1 MSATRLLTI
10 LAVFL
15 GLAGGIAVQS
25 QDDMV
30 LTVWQHEFPPL
41 QDAFTDKWIPEFEAA
56 NPGVTIELT
65 SIPFAGVISYDAKL
79 LSALAGG
86 DGPDLWDMGDWNYR
100 TYLDAGFLAP
110 LNPTLFGYD
119 DAADMIDSHAPGSMS
134 VFVEDGQ
141 VYGVF
146 SEHNTLGLF
155 YNVALFEEVGIGR
168 LPTDRPSSWD
178 EIADIAAALYKENP
192 DTGAIERVGY
202 QFGFFSNFRSPQWY
216 AQGYYALLRQFGQ
229 NDLYVDGAAA
239 ANTPAAVNAFQVIH
253 DYTWT
258 HKAYDPGFIA
268 NWFAD
273 IPQGR
278 VGMVL
283 AGTWFP
289 PAATPN
295 NPDWEFAV
303 APHPVV
309 DPEDPATYHN
319 IQWAWGWSVN
329 ANVSSERQQLAQE
342 FLAFI
347 VGKKGETEQ
356 AAWWFENL
364 GYTHPSKAFLASD
377 AYAAKLES
385 DPWLR
390 VWVDAFEDYQIEY
403 IQHMYDQA
411 GQALLRAIDRII
423 YDQMSAEDTA
433 NLLQGELER
442 LQ

>member
-1 MSATRLLTI
+1 MKTTIVLLLCML
-10 LAVFL
+10 LAFAS
-15 GLAGGIAVQS
+15 GTTMLA
-25 QDDMV
+25 QDQQV

-41 QDAFTDKWIPEFEAA
+41 QDAFIQKWIPEFEAA
-56 NPGVTIELT
+56 NPGVTVELT

-86 DGPDLWDMGDWNYR
+86 DGPDLWDMGDWNYNL
-100 TYLDAGFLAP
+100 YLDAGFLAP
-110 LNPTLFGYD
+110 LDPATFGYD
-119 DAADMIDSHAPGSMS
+119 SSQDMIDSHAPGTMS
-134 VFVEDGQ
+134 VFVRDGQ
-141 VYGVF
+141 VYGLF
-146 SEHNTLGLF
+146 SEYNTLGLF
-155 YNVALFEEVGIGR
+155 YNADMFDEAGIDR
-168 LPTDRPSSWD
+168 LPTDRPVSWD
-178 EIADIAAALYKENP
+178 DIAEISRALYLENA

-202 QFGFFSNFRSPQWY
+202 QFGFFANFRSPQWY
-216 AQGYYALLRQFGQ
+216 AQGYYALLRQYGQ
-229 NDLYVDGAAA
+229 NDLYVDGSPA
-239 ANTPAAVNAFQVIH
+239 ANSEASVNALQVIY

-258 HKAYDPGFIA
+258 HKAYDPTFIA

-295 NPDWEFAV
+295 NPDWEFGV

-309 DPEDPATYHN
+309 DPDDPSTYHN

-329 ANVSSERQQLAQE
+329 ANASAERQQLAQE

-356 AAWWFENL
+356 AAWWFDNL
-364 GYTHPSKAFLASD
+364 GYMHPSDAFLGSD
-377 AYAAKLES
+377 TYAATLEEN
-385 DPWLR
+385 PWLQ
-390 VWVDAFEDYQIEY
+390 VWVDAFEDYQIDY
-403 IQHMYDQA
+403 VQHSYDQP

-423 YDQMSAEDTA
+423 YDQMSAADSA

-442 LQ
+442 M

>member
-1 MSATRLLTI
+1 MMKRAFVLL
-10 LAVFL
+10 LCALVA
-15 GLAGGIAVQS
+15 LAGGAAMLA
-25 QDDMV
+25 QDGQV

-41 QDAFTDKWIPEFEAA
+41 QDAFINKWIPEFEAA
-56 NPGVTIELT
+56 NPGVTVELT

-86 DGPDLWDMGDWNYR
+86 DGPDLWDMGDWNYNL
-100 TYLDAGFLAP
+100 YLDAGFLAP
-110 LNPTLFGYD
+110 LDPAIFGYD
-119 DAADMIDSHAPGSMS
+119 SSQDMIDSHAPGTMS
-134 VFVEDGQ
+134 VFVRDGH
-141 VYGVF
+141 VYGLF
-146 SEHNTLGLF
+146 SEYNTLGLF
-155 YNVALFEEVGIGR
+155 YNADMFDEAGIDR
-168 LPTDRPSSWD
+168 LPTDRPVSWD
-178 EIADIAAALYKENP
+178 DIAEISRALYLENA

-202 QFGFFSNFRSPQWY
+202 QFGFFANFRSPQWY
-216 AQGYYALLRQFGQ
+216 AQGYYALLRQYGQ

-239 ANTPAAVNAFQVIH
+239 ANSEASVNALQVIY

-258 HKAYDPGFIA
+258 HKAYDPTFIA

-295 NPDWEFAV
+295 NPDWEFGV

-309 DPEDPATYHN
+309 DPDDPSTYHN

-329 ANVSSERQQLAQE
+329 ANASAERQQLAQE

-356 AAWWFENL
+356 AAWWFDNL
-364 GYTHPSKAFLASD
+364 GYMHPSDAFLGSD
-377 AYAAKLES
+377 TYAATLEEN
-385 DPWLR
+385 PWLQ
-390 VWVDAFEDYQIEY
+390 VWVDAFEDYQIDY
-403 IQHMYDQA
+403 VQHSYDQA

-423 YDQMSAEDTA
+423 YDQMSAADSA
-433 NLLQGELER
+433 NILQGELER
-442 LQ
+442 M

>member
-1 MSATRLLTI
+1 MKKTLILLLCLLVALSSGISA
-10 LAVFL
+10 LA
-15 GLAGGIAVQS
+15 
-25 QDDMV
+25 QDERV

-41 QDAFTDKWIPEFEAA
+41 QDAFTQKWIPEFEAA
-56 NPGVTIELT
+56 NPGVTVELT

-86 DGPDLWDMGDWNYR
+86 DGPDLWDMGDWNYSL
-100 TYLDAGFLAP
+100 YLDAGFLAP
-110 LNPTLFGYD
+110 LDPMTFGYD
-119 DAADMIDSHAPGSMS
+119 SAQDMIDSHAPGTMS
-134 VFVEDGQ
+134 VFTRDGQ
-141 VYGVF
+141 VYGLF
-146 SEHNTLGLF
+146 SEYNTLGLF
-155 YNVALFEEVGIGR
+155 YNAALFEDVGVER
-168 LPTDRPSSWD
+168 LPTDRPVSWD
-178 EIADIAAALYKENP
+178 EIAEISSALYKENA

-202 QFGFFSNFRSPQWY
+202 QFGFFANFRSPQWY
-216 AQGYYALLRQFGQ
+216 AQGYYALLRQYGQ
-229 NDLYVDGAAA
+229 NDLYIDGAAA
-239 ANTPAAVNAFQVIH
+239 ANSEASVNAFQVIY

-258 HKAYDPGFIA
+258 HKAYDPTFIA

-295 NPDWEFAV
+295 NPDWEFGV

-309 DPEDPATYHN
+309 DPDDPATYHN

-329 ANVSSERQQLAQE
+329 ANASAEQQQLAQD

-356 AAWWFENL
+356 AAWWFDNL
-364 GYTHPSKAFLASD
+364 GYMHPSNAFLGSD
-377 AYAAKLES
+377 TYAATLEEN
-385 DPWLR
+385 PWLQ
-390 VWVDAFEDYQIEY
+390 VWVDAFEDYQIDY
-403 IQHMYDQA
+403 VQHSYDQA

-423 YDQMSAEDTA
+423 YDQMSAGDTA

-442 LQ
+442 M

>member
-1 MSATRLLTI
+1 MKTTIVLLLCML
-10 LAVFL
+10 LA
-15 GLAGGIAVQS
+15 LASGTAALA
-25 QDDMV
+25 QDQQV

-41 QDAFTDKWIPEFEAA
+41 QDAFIQKWIPEFEAA
-56 NPGVTIELT
+56 NPGVTVELT
-65 SIPFAGVISYDAKL
+65 SIPFAGVVSYDAKL

-86 DGPDLWDMGDWNYR
+86 DGPDLWDMGDWNYSL
-100 TYLDAGFLAP
+100 YLDAGFLAP
-110 LNPTLFGYD
+110 LDPATFAYD
-119 DAADMIDSHAPGSMS
+119 SSQDMIDSHAPGTMS
-134 VFVEDGQ
+134 VFVRDGQ
-141 VYGVF
+141 VYGLF
-146 SEHNTLGLF
+146 SEYNTLGLF
-155 YNVALFEEVGIGR
+155 YNADMFDAAGIDR
-168 LPTDRPSSWD
+168 LPTDRPVSWD
-178 EIADIAAALYKENP
+178 DIAEISSALYLENA

-202 QFGFFSNFRSPQWY
+202 QFGFFANFRSPQWY
-216 AQGYYALLRQFGQ
+216 AQGYYALLRQYGQ

-239 ANTPAAVNAFQVIH
+239 ANSEASVNALQVIY

-258 HKAYDPGFIA
+258 HKAYDPTFIA

-295 NPDWEFAV
+295 NPDWEFGV

-309 DPEDPATYHN
+309 DPDDPSTYHN

-329 ANVSSERQQLAQE
+329 ANASAERQQLAQE

-356 AAWWFENL
+356 AAWWFDNL
-364 GYTHPSKAFLASD
+364 GYMHPSDAFLGSD
-377 AYAAKLES
+377 TYAATLEEN
-385 DPWLR
+385 PWLQ
-390 VWVDAFEDYQIEY
+390 VWVDAFEDYQIDY
-403 IQHMYDQA
+403 VQHSYDQP

-423 YDQMSAEDTA
+423 YDQMSAQDSA

-442 LQ
+442 M